1 MSHEAS
7 WEAQLQNRLG
17 SLLRDLM
24 LIPGLSGHEGRVR
37 RHLKGLLHELGLEG
51 RTDRVGN
58 LIVTVEGTHDG
69 PTVMLFGHMD
79 QVGFFVRRIEPNGLL
94 RLERLGGIPE
104 RVLAGTPVLLCV
116 GEGRDVSGVIGSK
129 SNHVLAEHEKYEV
142 QRLADLFVD
151 IGLSSAD
158 EVRAKG
164 IDVGTP
170 VVYEP
175 AARQLGGTCMA
186 GTSIDDRGACAVLV
200 ETLRELRDLPARPT
214 THFVFSVQEEFNVRG
229 AFIAAQALKPDIAVQ
244 LDITIASDTPDL
256 AHLGEAMLG
265 RGPVVSMYNFHGRG
279 TLNGVIPH
287 PALTGLFARAAEQEN
302 IPVQKSAVVG
312 LLTDGAYVQLAG
324 EGVASIDIAYPAR
337 YAHSP
342 NEVCDLRDLSN
353 LTLLLLAALGSID
366 ADFSLDRDD
375 YIS

>member
-1 MSHEAS
+1 M
-7 WEAQLQNRLG
+7 QNRLA

-24 LIPGLSGHEGRVR
+24 LIPGPSGHEGRVR
-37 RHLKGLLHELGLEG
+37 RYLKGLLRELGFEA

-58 LIVTVEGTHDG
+58 LIVTLEGTHDG

-79 QVGFFVRRIEPNGLL
+79 QIGFFVRRIESGGLI

-104 RVLAGTPVLLCV
+104 RVLAGTPVLFCV
-116 GEGRDVSGVIGSK
+116 GEGRDVPGVVGSK
-129 SNHVLAEHEKYEV
+129 SNHVLPEHEKYEV
-142 QRLADLFVD
+142 ERLADVFVD
-151 IGLSSAD
+151 AGFSNAD
-158 EVRAKG
+158 EARAAG
-164 IDVGTP
+164 IDIGTP

-175 AARQLGGTCMA
+175 ASRLLGETRLA

-200 ETLRELRDLPARPT
+200 ETLREIRNLPVRPT

-256 AHLGEAMLG
+256 AHLGEATLG
-265 RGPVVSMYNFHGRG
+265 AGPVVSMYNFHGRG

-287 PALTGLFARAAEQEN
+287 PALTRLFARVAEQEN
-302 IPVQKSAVVG
+302 IPIQKSAVVG

-342 NEVCDLRDLSN
+342 NEVCDMRDLAN
-353 LTLLLLAALGSID
+353 LTQILLAALASID

>member
-1 MSHEAS
+1 
-7 WEAQLQNRLG
+7 
-17 SLLRDLM
+17 M

-37 RHLKGLLHELGLEG
+37 RHLKRLLHELGLEG

-69 PTVMLFGHMD
+69 PIVMLFGHMD
-79 QVGFFVRRIEPNGLL
+79 QIGFFVRRVEPNGLI

-104 RVLAGTPVLLCV
+104 RVLAGTPVLFCV
-116 GEGRDVSGVIGSK
+116 GEGRDVPGVIGSK

-142 QRLADLFVD
+142 ERLADVFVD
-151 IGLSSAD
+151 VGLSTAD

-164 IDVGTP
+164 IDIGTP

-175 AARQLGGTCMA
+175 AARRLGESCMA

-200 ETLRELRDLPARPT
+200 ETLRELRNLPSRPT
-214 THFVFSVQEEFNVRG
+214 THVVFSVQEEFNVRG

-265 RGPVVSMYNFHGRG
+265 RGPVISMYNFHGRG

-287 PALTGLFARAAEQEN
+287 PALPQLFTKVAVQRE
-302 IPVQKSAVVG
+302 IPVQRSAVVG

-324 EGVASIDIAYPAR
+324 DGVASIDIAYPAR

-342 NEVCDLRDLSN
+342 NEVCDMRDLAN
-353 LTLLLLAALGSID
+353 LTQLLLAALANIE